1 MSTTPTP
8 PTPPSTS
15 TTSALA
21 QAPTPQQATQL
32 LSQIPFGSILGGPL
46 TAAVEAQRA
55 AAQACAE
62 FIQNVGF
69 DKDNLVRT
77 VTFKFER
84 SANAGAPPAAAAAA
98 AVPPTGNGGT
108 TPPTSTP
115 FTVTITVPLLTIVVI
130 PFIRIESLTVD
141 FKTNITASTVSDQST
156 TTSSSKEGKLDG
168 GVGFGPFKVSFSGGL
183 SSKKDS
189 TATSTSKYSVEH
201 TIDIN
206 LHATQDDMPA
216 GLAKLLGMLTDSIG
230 TIKPSP
236 TAPAS

>member
-8 PTPPSTS
+8 PTPP
-15 TTSALA
+15 AAPA

-46 TAAVEAQRA
+46 TAAVDAQKA

-84 SANAGAPPAAAAAA
+84 SSNAAAPGTASPAA
-98 AVPPTGNGGT
+98 GT
-108 TPPTSTP
+108 APVSGP
-115 FTVTITVPLLTIVVI
+115 FTVTITVPLLTILVI
-130 PFIRIESLTVD
+130 PFIRIESLTVA
-141 FKTNITASTVSDQST
+141 FKTNITASTVTEQSA
-156 TTSSSKEGKLDG
+156 TSSMATEGKLEG
-168 GVGFGPFKVSFSGGL
+168 GVGFGPFKVSFSGGI

-216 GLAKLLGMLTDSIG
+216 GLAKLLGILTDSIG
-230 TIKPSP
+230 SIKPSP
-236 TAPAS
+236 SVLAS

>member
-8 PTPPSTS
+8 PNPP
-15 TTSALA
+15 TSALD
-21 QAPTPQQATQL
+21 QAPTPGQATQL

-77 VTFKFER
+77 ITFKFER
-84 SANAGAPPAAAAAA
+84 SANAGAPPTSAAAPPAGTTGAAA
-98 AVPPTGNGGT
+98 PA
-108 TPPTSTP
+108 STP
-115 FTVTITVPLLTIVVI
+115 FTVTITVPLLTIMVI
-130 PFIRIESLTVD
+130 PFIRIESLTVA
-141 FKTNITASTVSDQST
+141 FKTNITASTITEQST
-156 TTSSSKEGKLDG
+156 TSSNTKEGKLDG
-168 GVGFGPFKVSFSGGL
+168 GVGFGPFKVSFSGGI

-230 TIKPSP
+230 SIKPSP
-236 TAPAS
+236 TALAS

>member
-8 PTPPSTS
+8 PTPPTAPS
-15 TTSALA
+15 

-46 TAAVEAQRA
+46 TAAVDAQKA

-84 SANAGAPPAAAAAA
+84 SSNAVAAPGTAALPPTGAGAPAS
-98 AVPPTGNGGT
+98 G
-108 TPPTSTP
+108 P
-115 FTVTITVPLLTIVVI
+115 FTVTITVPLLTILII
-130 PFIRIESLTVD
+130 PFIRIESLTVA
-141 FKTNITASTVSDQST
+141 FKTNITASTVTEQSA
-156 TTSSSKEGKLDG
+156 TSSSAKEGKLEG
-168 GVGFGPFKVSFSGGL
+168 SVGFGPFKVGFSGGI

-216 GLAKLLGMLTDSIG
+216 GLAKLLGILTDSIG
-230 TIKPSP
+230 SIKP
-236 TAPAS
+236 APNMLAS

>member
-8 PTPPSTS
+8 PTPP
-15 TTSALA
+15 APPQN
-21 QAPTPQQATQL
+21 QAPTPGQATQL

-77 VTFKFER
+77 ITFKFER
-84 SANAGAPPAAAAAA
+84 SANAGAPASA
-98 AVPPTGNGGT
+98 
-108 TPPTSTP
+108 P
-115 FTVTITVPLLTIVVI
+115 FTVTITVPLLTIMVI
-130 PFIRIESLTVD
+130 PFIRIESLTVA
-141 FKTNITASTVSDQST
+141 FKTNITASTVTEQST
-156 TTSSSKEGKLDG
+156 TSSNTKEGKLDG
-168 GVGFGPFKVSFSGGL
+168 GVGFGPFKVSFSGGI

-230 TIKPSP
+230 SIKPSP
-236 TAPAS
+236 AALAS

>member
-15 TTSALA
+15 TAGALN

-46 TAAVEAQRA
+46 TAAVDAQKA

-84 SANAGAPPAAAAAA
+84 SAAGAPAAAAAPSTGTAGA
-98 AVPPTGNGGT
+98 APP
-108 TPPTSTP
+108 PSTP

-130 PFIRIESLTVD
+130 PFIRIESLTVA
-141 FKTNITASTVSDQST
+141 FKTNITASTVTEQS
-156 TTSSSKEGKLDG
+156 TTSSSTKEGKLDG
-168 GVGFGPFKVSFSGGL
+168 SVGFGPFKVGFSGGI

-216 GLAKLLGMLTDSIG
+216 GLAKLLGLLTDSIG
-230 TIKPSP
+230 SIKPSP
-236 TAPAS
+236 TALPS